1 MGEKMRLDRLLAECG
16 EGTRS
21 EVKTYI
27 KKGRVS
33 VNGKAVKDSGMKI
46 DLEND
51 VVLIGGHQVKYEKFR
66 YFMLN
71 KPQGCVSA
79 TRDGLS
85 ATVLD
90 LLDGEI
96 TRDLF
101 PVGRLDKDTEG
112 FLLITNDGQLG
123 HELLSPRRHVDKKYI
138 ACVSKPLEPEQMS
151 AFEDGVDI
159 GDEKMTMPAKIRRI
173 SDETAAKQDG
183 IRAVY
188 EVTLQEG
195 RYHQVKRM
203 FEAFGSKVEYLKR
216 ISMGRVI
223 LDETLAPG
231 QYRRLTEDE
240 VEALRRG

>member
-1 MGEKMRLDRLLAECG
+1 MGEKMRIDKFLSEMG

-27 KKGRVS
+27 KKGFVS
-33 VNGKAVKDSGMKI
+33 INSVIVKDPGAK
-46 DLEND
+46 LD
-51 VVLIGGHQVKYEKFR
+51 VSSDEVVINGRTLKYEKFR

-85 ATVLD
+85 STVLD
-90 LLDGEI
+90 ILSEED

-123 HELLSPRRHVDKKYI
+123 HRLISPKKHVDKKYV
-138 ACVSKPLEPEQMS
+138 AYVDTKLGAEQEKCFAS
-151 AFEDGVDI
+151 GLDI
-159 GDEKMTMPAKIRRI
+159 GDEKPCLPAEICYI
-173 SDETAAKQDG
+173 GESDEG
-183 IRAVY
+183 EHIY
-188 EVTLQEG
+188 EVVLREG

-203 FEAFGSKVEYLKR
+203 FQAFGSEVKYLKR
-216 ISMGRVI
+216 LSMGGLS
-223 LDETLAPG
+223 LDESLSPG
-231 QYRRLTEDE
+231 EYRRLTEE
-240 VEALRRG
+240 ELELLEK